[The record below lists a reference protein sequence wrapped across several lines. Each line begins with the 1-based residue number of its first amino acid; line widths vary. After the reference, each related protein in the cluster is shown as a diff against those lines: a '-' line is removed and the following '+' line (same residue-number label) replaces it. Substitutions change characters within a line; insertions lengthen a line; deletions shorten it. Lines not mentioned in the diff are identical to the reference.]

1 MIAAV
6 HRSSRP
12 EVLRVSVKT
21 PPGPATASAA
31 ALATT
36 GSGAR
41 GGLPDDDAVQALLPQ
56 VAGAVPLD

>member
-1 MIAAV
+1 M
-6 HRSSRP
+6 
-12 EVLRVSVKT
+12 SVKT

-41 GGLPDDDAVQALLPQ
+41 GGLPDDDAVHALLPQ
-56 VAGAVPLD
+56 VPGAVPLD

>member
-6 HRSSRP
+6 HRSLRP

-21 PPGPATASAA
+21 PPGPATASA

-56 VAGAVPLD
+56 VPGAVPLD